1 MLGNTPQ
8 VTFFVVLLG
17 CFLFAFCLLCNITW
31 GIIKVDLFCAISK
44 RLSQLPGIPLH
55 QNCGWGSILSFV
67 SRCHRWQRPLCCVP
81 LWLLSA
87 VFLAH
92 IYMHCLKAGAVGCG
106 FSTQVEVNAIS
117 LLQGLL
123 ISLKLE
129 YLLNVLHP
137 FIFLKTDKSL
147 VLLFENIL
155 FLSIE

>member
-1 MLGNTPQ
+1 
-8 VTFFVVLLG
+8 
-17 CFLFAFCLLCNITW
+17 
-31 GIIKVDLFCAISK
+31 
-44 RLSQLPGIPLH
+44 
-55 QNCGWGSILSFV
+55 
-67 SRCHRWQRPLCCVP
+67 
-81 LWLLSA
+81 
-87 VFLAH
+87 
-92 IYMHCLKAGAVGCG
+92 MHCLKAGAVGCG